1 NTCLLLKENPAISF
15 SKTRMM
21 ETRHVH
27 LLLSYMFCV
36 LILTRAADN
45 IPRDEPLRD
54 GKTIVSSGGN
64 FELGFFSPTPTS
76 SKRYLGI
83 WFNKVSVQT
92 VVWVANR
99 DTPLN
104 DKNGMLNFTSQGN
117 LTLVNGSGS
126 VVWSS
131 NTTRRVQNPIA
142 QLLDSGNLVVR
153 EDASENYIWQS
164 FDYPGDTA
172 LPGVKIGIDLKTGFR
187 RFLWSWKSRND
198 PSNGEYSFIFDPN
211 GFPQP
216 FLMNGSIPRFRGG
229 AWNGQSFA
237 NSPSLLPSPSYKYI
251 FASDPD
257 QVYFTYE
264 LIDTS
269 AIARVVMQLNGF
281 LELSTWNNQTQ
292 NWDNFGSAPADN
304 CDIYAQCHAYG
315 LCNSGNSPICSCLDK
330 FEPKDPTEWAR
341 GNWSGGCVRKTTVL
355 NCQKEVKF
363 LKYSGIKLPDTRS
376 SWYGRGVTLNSCE
389 ELCLRNCSCV
399 AYAKLDVTGT
409 NEDCLLWFDELMD
422 IRAFGSSGQDI
433 YIKLDSSETQISTG
447 NSSKEILKKLRISL
461 PLAALSLLSVLCL
474 ILYIRHMKKKKKE
487 EENQNQQR
495 FSEGSSEMLY
505 INKSKNDDL
514 DLPLFDFATILD
526 ATNNFSLSNKLGEGG
541 FGPVYKGA
549 LKDGQEIAVKR
560 LSRYSAQGTDEF
572 KNEVIFIA
580 KLQHR
585 NLVKLLGCCIQAEE
599 KMLVYEYMPNNSLDW
614 FLFDRRSLLDWPKC
628 FHIINGIARGLLYLH
643 QDSRLR
649 IIHRDLKPS
658 NVLLDIDM
666 NPKISDFGMAR
677 SFGGN
682 ETGAMTTRV
691 VGTYGYMSPEYA
703 EEGKFSVKSDVFSF
717 GVVILE
723 ILSGTRNRGFIHP
736 DHHHNLL
743 GHVWIHFK
751 EGRVMEVINTHLKEL
766 CNLCE
771 VQRSVHV
778 GLLCV
783 QQCPEDRPSMSSV
796 VLMLSSDVPLPLP
809 KEPGFFTC
817 RSQFGEV
824 NSSSSKLGEHS
835 GNELSITLLDAR

>member
-1 NTCLLLKENPAISF
+1 MKTINVYFFLSF
-15 SKTRMM
+15 IFS
-21 ETRHVH
+21 V
-27 LLLSYMFCV
+27 LVLS
-36 LILTRAADN
+36 RAADT
-45 IPRDEPLRD
+45 IPIDQPLTDE
-54 GKTIVSSGGN
+54 KTINSSGGK
-64 FELGFFSPTPTS
+64 FVLGFFSTTPTS

-83 WFNKVSVQT
+83 WFNKVSVLT

-104 DKNGMLNFTSQGN
+104 DKNGMLNFTRQGN
-117 LTLVNGSGS
+117 LTLVNGSGGI
-126 VVWSS
+126 VWSS
-131 NTTRRVQNPIA
+131 NVTRRVQNPIA

-153 EDASENYIWQS
+153 DATENYLWQS

-172 LPGVKIGIDLKTGFR
+172 LPGVKVGVDLKTGFR
-187 RFLWSWKSRND
+187 RSLRSWKSRDD
-198 PSNGEYSFIFDPN
+198 PSKGAFSFIFDPR

-216 FLMNGSIPRFRGG
+216 FLMNGSVARFRGG

-237 NSPSLLPSPSYKYI
+237 NSPSLLPSPAYNYI
-251 FASDPD
+251 FASDAEKI
-257 QVYFTYE
+257 YFTYE
-264 LIDTS
+264 LKDSS

-315 LCNSGNSPICSCLDK
+315 LCNSGNSPICRCLDK

-341 GNWSGGCVRKTTVL
+341 GNWSGGCVRNTTL

-363 LKYSGIKLPDTRS
+363 LKYSGIKLPDTRF
-376 SWYGRGVTLNSCE
+376 SWYGRGLTLNACHN
-389 ELCLRNCSCV
+389 LCLTNCSCV

-422 IRAFGSSGQDI
+422 IREFGASGQDI
-433 YIKLDSSETQISTG
+433 YIKLDSSETDLATG
-447 NSSKEILKKLRISL
+447 NSSKDKLKKLRIGL
-461 PLAALSLLSVLCL
+461 PLAALGLLSALCL
-474 ILYIRHMKKKKKE
+474 ILYVRQKKKKNKKE
-487 EENQNQQR
+487 EEDQNEQR
-495 FSEGSSEMLY
+495 FSEGRVARSSEMFY
-505 INKSKNDDL
+505 INESKNDDL

-526 ATNNFSLSNKLGEGG
+526 ATNDFSLSNKLGEGG
-541 FGPVYKGA
+541 FGPVYKGV

-614 FLFDRRSLLDWPKC
+614 FLFDTNRKSLLDWPSC

-717 GVVILE
+717 GVLVLE
-723 ILSGTRNRGFIHP
+723 ILSGIRNRGFFHP

-751 EGRVMEVINTHLKEL
+751 EGRIMEVINTHLREL
-766 CNLCE
+766 CNQSE
-771 VQRSVHV
+771 VQRSVHI

-783 QQCPEDRPSMSSV
+783 QQHPEDRPSMSSV

-809 KEPGFFTC
+809 KEPGFFTS

-824 NSSSSKLGEHS
+824 DTKSSKLGEHS

>member
-1 NTCLLLKENPAISF
+1 MNIHFFLSF
-15 SKTRMM
+15 IFSA
-21 ETRHVH
+21 
-27 LLLSYMFCV
+27 
-36 LILTRAADN
+36 LILSRAADT
-45 IPRDEPLRD
+45 IPRDQPLTD
-54 GKTIVSSGGN
+54 GKTIISSGGK
-64 FELGFFSPTPTS
+64 FVLGFFSPTQTS
-76 SKRYLGI
+76 SNRYLGI
-83 WFNKVSVQT
+83 WFNNIGT

-99 DTPLN
+99 DSPLN
-104 DKNGMLNFTSQGN
+104 GKDGMLNFTRQGN
-117 LTLVNGSGS
+117 LTLQNGSGR

-131 NTTRRVQNPIA
+131 NTTRRVENPIA
-142 QLLDSGNLVVR
+142 QLLNSGNLVVR
-153 EDASENYIWQS
+153 DTTENYLWQS

-172 LPGVKIGIDLKTGFR
+172 LPGVKIGFDFKTGFSR
-187 RFLWSWKSRND
+187 SLWSWKSRND
-198 PSNGEYSFIFDPN
+198 PSKGVFSFIFDPR

-216 FLMNGSIPRFRGG
+216 FLMNGSIERFRGG
-229 AWNGQSFA
+229 SWNGQSFA
-237 NSPSLLPSPSYKYI
+237 NSPSLLPSPTYNYI
-251 FASDPD
+251 FVSDPD
-257 QVYFTYE
+257 KVYFTYE
-264 LIDTS
+264 LTDRS
-269 AIARVVMQLNGF
+269 VIARVVMQLNGF

-304 CDIYAQCHAYG
+304 CDIYGQCHAYG
-315 LCNSGNSPICSCLDK
+315 LCNSGNSPICRCLDK
-330 FEPKDPTEWAR
+330 FEPKDPTEWTR
-341 GNWSGGCVRKTTVL
+341 GNWSGGCVRKTSL

-363 LKYSGIKLPDTRS
+363 LKYSGIKLPDTRF
-376 SWYGRGVTLNSCE
+376 SWYGRGVTLNACE

-399 AYAKLDVTGT
+399 AYAKLDITGK

-422 IRAFGSSGQDI
+422 IREFGASGQDI
-433 YIKLDSSETQISTG
+433 YIKLDSSETEISTG
-447 NSSKEILKKLRISL
+447 NSGKEKLKVLRISL
-461 PLAALSLLSVLCL
+461 PLAALSLLSALCL
-474 ILYIRHMKKKKKE
+474 ILYKRKRMKKKE
-487 EENQNQQR
+487 EEEQNQQR
-495 FSEGSSEMLY
+495 FSEGRGMRSSEMSCF
-505 INKSKNDDL
+505 NESKDDDL

-526 ATNNFSLSNKLGEGG
+526 ATNNFSLSKKLGEGG
-541 FGPVYKGA
+541 FGPVYKGM

-599 KMLVYEYMPNNSLDW
+599 KMLIYEYMPNNSLDW
-614 FLFDRRSLLDWPKC
+614 FLFDTDRRSLLDWPKC

-717 GVVILE
+717 GVLVLE
-723 ILSGTRNRGFIHP
+723 ILSGTRNRGFFHP

-751 EGRVMEVINTHLKEL
+751 EGRVLEVITTHLRES
-766 CNLCE
+766 CNLSE
-771 VQRSVHV
+771 VERLVHV

-783 QQCPEDRPSMSSV
+783 QQCQEDRPSMSSV
-796 VLMLSSDVPLPLP
+796 VLMLSSDIPLPLP
-809 KEPGFFTC
+809 KEPGFFTS

>member
-1 NTCLLLKENPAISF
+1 MSNNLTKCEFVALQSSRKKYISWVLDAEIHLDAMGLGDAIKKKNTESSQNRAKAMIFLHHHLDEVLKIEYLTTKDPLVLWNSLKERFDHLKMVILPNARYEWMHLRRGKDRNPG
-15 SKTRMM
+15 RG
-21 ETRHVH
+21 RG
-27 LLLSYMFCV
+27 
-36 LILTRAADN
+36 R
-45 IPRDEPLRD
+45 
-54 GKTIVSSGGN
+54 G
-64 FELGFFSPTPTS
+64 
-76 SKRYLGI
+76 
-83 WFNKVSVQT
+83 
-92 VVWVANR
+92 
-99 DTPLN
+99 
-104 DKNGMLNFTSQGN
+104 
-117 LTLVNGSGS
+117 
-126 VVWSS
+126 
-131 NTTRRVQNPIA
+131 RRCDDQERNPIP
-142 QLLDSGNLVVR
+142 SVIIHRTKR
-153 EDASENYIWQS
+153 EKNEKREIE
-164 FDYPGDTA
+164 
-172 LPGVKIGIDLKTGFR
+172 IDLKTGFR
-187 RFLWSWKSRND
+187 RSLWSWKSRND
-198 PSNGEYSFIFDPN
+198 PAKGTFSFIFDSH

-216 FLMNGSIPRFRGG
+216 FLMNGSIERFRGG

-237 NSPSLLPSPSYKYI
+237 NSPSLLPSPAYNYI
-251 FASDPD
+251 FASDSEKI
-257 QVYFTYE
+257 YFTYE
-264 LIDTS
+264 LKDSS
-269 AIARVVMQLNGF
+269 AIGRVVMQLNGF

-304 CDIYAQCHAYG
+304 CDIYGQCHTYG
-315 LCNSGNSPICSCLDK
+315 LCNSGNSPICRCLDK

-341 GNWSGGCVRKTTVL
+341 GNWSGGCARKTTL

-363 LKYSGIKLPDTRS
+363 LKYAGIKLPDTRF
-376 SWYGRGVTLNSCE
+376 SW
-389 ELCLRNCSCV
+389 
-399 AYAKLDVTGT
+399 
-409 NEDCLLWFDELMD
+409 
-422 IRAFGSSGQDI
+422 Q
-433 YIKLDSSETQISTG
+433 
-447 NSSKEILKKLRISL
+447 
-461 PLAALSLLSVLCL
+461 
-474 ILYIRHMKKKKKE
+474 KKKKTNKKVE
-487 EENQNQQR
+487 DQNQQH
-495 FSEGSSEMLY
+495 FSEGRGMRSSEMFY
-505 INKSKNDDL
+505 INERKNDDL

-541 FGPVYKGA
+541 FGPVYKGM
-549 LKDGQEIAVKR
+549 LKDGHEIAVKR

-580 KLQHR
+580 KLQHW
-585 NLVKLLGCCIQAEE
+585 NLVKLLGCCIQVEE

-614 FLFDRRSLLDWPKC
+614 FLFDTNRRSLLDWPKF
-628 FHIINGIARGLLYLH
+628 FHIINGIARGLHYLH

-666 NPKISDFGMAR
+666 NPKISDLGMAR

-691 VGTYGYMSPEYA
+691 VGTYGYMFPEYA

-717 GVVILE
+717 GVLVLE
-723 ILSGTRNRGFIHP
+723 ILSGKRNRGFFHP

-751 EGRVMEVINTHLKEL
+751 EGRVLEVINTHLKEL
-766 CNLCE
+766 CNLSE

-796 VLMLSSDVPLPLP
+796 VLMLSSDIPLPSP
-809 KEPGFFTC
+809 KEPGFFTS

>member
-1 NTCLLLKENPAISF
+1 
-15 SKTRMM
+15 M
-21 ETRHVH
+21 ETITIHFF
-27 LLLSYMFCV
+27 LSSIVSV
-36 LILTRAADN
+36 LILSRAADT
-45 IPRDEPLRD
+45 IPTDQPLTD
-54 GKTIVSSGGN
+54 GKTIVSSGGK
-64 FELGFFSPTPTS
+64 FELGFFSPGQTTS

-83 WFNKVSVQT
+83 WFNNIGT

-104 DKNGMLNFTSQGN
+104 DKNGTLNFTGQGI
-117 LTLVNGSGS
+117 LTLLNSSGR

-153 EDASENYIWQS
+153 DATENYLWQS

-172 LPGVKIGIDLKTGFR
+172 LPGVKIGIDFKTGFR
-187 RFLWSWKSRND
+187 RSLWSWKSRND
-198 PSNGEYSFIFDPN
+198 PSKGVFSFIFDPH
-211 GFPQP
+211 GYPQP
-216 FLMNGSIPRFRGG
+216 FLMNGTSQRFRGG
-229 AWNGQSFA
+229 AWNGQTFA
-237 NSPSLLPSPSYKYI
+237 NSPSLLPSPTYNYI
-251 FASDPD
+251 FVSDLEK
-257 QVYFTYE
+257 VYFTYE
-264 LIDTS
+264 IKDS
-269 AIARVVMQLNGF
+269 FVIARVVMQLNGF

-292 NWDNFGSAPADN
+292 NWDNFGNAPADN
-304 CDIYAQCHAYG
+304 CDIYGQCHSYG
-315 LCNSGNSPICSCLDK
+315 LCNSGNSPICRCLDK
-330 FEPKDPTEWAR
+330 FEPKDPTEWAKE
-341 GNWSGGCVRKTTVL
+341 NWSGGCVRKTPL

-363 LKYSGIKLPDTRS
+363 LKYSGIKLPDTRF
-376 SWYGRGVTLNSCE
+376 SWYSRRVTLNACE

-399 AYAKLDVTGT
+399 AYAKLDITGT

-422 IRAFGSSGQDI
+422 IREFGASGQDI
-433 YIKLDSSETQISTG
+433 YIKLDSSETEIATG
-447 NSSKEILKKLRISL
+447 NSSKEKLKKLRIGL
-461 PLAALSLLSVLCL
+461 PLAVLSLLSVLCL
-474 ILYIRHMKKKKKE
+474 ILYIRQKKKKNKKKKE
-487 EENQNQQR
+487 EEDQNQQR
-495 FSEGSSEMLY
+495 FSEGRGMRSSEMVY
-505 INKSKNDDL
+505 INESKDDDL

-526 ATNNFSLSNKLGEGG
+526 ATNNFSLNKKLGEGG
-541 FGPVYKGA
+541 FGPVYKGV

-599 KMLVYEYMPNNSLDW
+599 KMLIYEYMPNNSLDW
-614 FLFDRRSLLDWPKC
+614 FLFDTDRRSLLDWPKC

-703 EEGKFSVKSDVFSF
+703 EEGQFSVKSDVFSF
-717 GVVILE
+717 GVLILE
-723 ILSGTRNRGFIHP
+723 ILSGTRNRGFFRP

-743 GHVWIHFK
+743 GHVWMHSK
-751 EGRVMEVINTHLKEL
+751 EGRVLEVITKHLRES
-766 CNLCE
+766 CNLSE
-771 VQRSVHV
+771 LERSVHV

-783 QQCPEDRPSMSSV
+783 QQCQEDRPSMSTV
-796 VLMLSSDVPLPLP
+796 VLMLSSDIPLPSP
-809 KEPGFFTC
+809 KEPGFFSS